1 MKSAPSYHP
10 RAMRT
15 VARDFLDVVGA
26 ISDDAIRALFSQ
38 RFLVA
43 TEIYDE
49 LVDAACWKILG
60 DIGAR
65 PAPGDERDEEEIL
78 AEYPERTHPALRY
91 MFEKLGASGFFLRRV
106 ADDGSSGIAPAVPA
120 AEAPIHLPRKSTGAL
135 APPAA
140 GNAREQE
147 DLPKS
152 TIALAE
158 TPQARSGP
166 PSVESLAAELAATE
180 PEAAVGADIVTL
192 LAAEAPEYFRGKKT
206 GEEILFSPVRLPLWI
221 RYFSNANILYA
232 INNTLGAETLARVLP
247 ERGGEVLEI
256 GGGCGSA
263 AEAALRRLGARL
275 TLWRFTELVPTFA
288 RRGERAARA
297 AAAGGTRVEAARLD
311 MTKPWEEQGV
321 APASFDSVYSVN
333 CFHVAPDLAFVLGQA
348 KAALKPGG
356 VSVVSECVKPGAHPP
371 PSYVDF
377 VFNFLTS
384 FTDVKLDPVLRPNHG
399 FLSPAAWRASFRA
412 AGFRDVG
419 FVPDLDAVAARYPK
433 FFVGAIVARL

>member
-1 MKSAPSYHP
+1 
-10 RAMRT
+10 MRT
-15 VARDFLDVVGA
+15 VARDFPDVVGA
-26 ISDDAIRALFSQ
+26 ISDDAVRALFSQ

-65 PAPGDERDEEEIL
+65 PAPGETQEEEEIL
-78 AEYPERTHPALRY
+78 AKYPSRTHAALRY
-91 MFEKLGASGFFLRRV
+91 MFEKLSASGYFLRRV
-106 ADDGSSGIAPAVPA
+106 SDTGAAGIAF
-120 AEAPIHLPRKSTGAL
+120 
-135 APPAA
+135 
-140 GNAREQE
+140 
-147 DLPKS
+147 
-152 TIALAE
+152 AE

-180 PEAAVGADIVTL
+180 PDAAVGAEIVTL
-192 LAAEAPEYFRGKKT
+192 LAAEGAEYFRGNKT

-232 INNTLGAETLARVLP
+232 INNTLGAETLTRVLP
-247 ERGGEVLEI
+247 EEGGEVLEV

-263 AEAALRRLGARL
+263 AEAALRRLGARVA
-275 TLWRFTELVPTFA
+275 LWRFTELVPTFA
-288 RRGERAARA
+288 RRGERAALA
-297 AAAGGTRVEAARLD
+297 AAAAGTRVEASKLD
-311 MTKPWEEQGV
+311 MTKPWEAQGV
-321 APASFDSVYSVN
+321 QPGSFDAIYSVN

-348 KAALKPGG
+348 KAALKPAG
-356 VSVVSECVKPGAHPP
+356 VVVVSECVKPGAHPP

-399 FLSPAAWRASFRA
+399 FLSPAAWRANFLA
-412 AGFRDVG
+412 AGFRDVTL
-419 FVPDLDAVAARYPK
+419 VPDLDAVAARYPK
-433 FFVGAIVARL
+433 FFVGAIAARL